1 MVKISSVLLRVKG
14 KFIPGLVASVR
25 ISSVLLTSFDCGNF
39 VIRAQGNL
47 FEGWENILGAGN
59 VPKEYY

>member
-1 MVKISSVLLRVKG
+1 V
-14 KFIPGLVASVR
+14 PVR
-25 ISSVLLTSFDCGNF
+25 IYGVLLTSFDCGNF